1 MLSKNLIFKL
11 DLIEAAKTLDDSDY
25 ADLIVA
31 LFDEANDDSHV
42 SLMKQMYNIMFTADK
57 EEFKKYINK

>member
-31 LFDEANDDSHV
+31 LFDEADDDSHV

>member
-31 LFDEANDDSHV
+31 LFDEADDDFHV

>member
-25 ADLIVA
+25 ADFIVA
-31 LFDEANDDSHV
+31 LFDEADDDSHV
-42 SLMKQMYNIMFTADK
+42 SLMQQMYNIMFTADK